1 MNRIDCFIPY
11 VNDEQVAVTLANL
24 NSETEVARVIP
35 LDASSFKSTA
45 SIKMGI
51 KTSRINF
58 RLCSAVIYILFRL
71 SSSSFNAASALSY

>member
-45 SIKMGI
+45 SIKEVASKAEAPFVLLYT
-51 KTSRINF
+51 KTTD
-58 RLCSAVIYILFRL
+58 LKVLFGTNYRRR
-71 SSSSFNAASALSY
+71 